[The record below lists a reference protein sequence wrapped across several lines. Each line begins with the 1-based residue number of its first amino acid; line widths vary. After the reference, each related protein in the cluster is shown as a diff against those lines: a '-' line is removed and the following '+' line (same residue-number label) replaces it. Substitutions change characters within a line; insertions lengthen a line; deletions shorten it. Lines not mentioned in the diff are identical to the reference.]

1 MNREICF
8 ITQQVTLEEIH
19 TILVNHK
26 DDILLF
32 DFSSSVLLVFLFIF
46 LLVLM
51 FDVRCSMFDVR
62 CSMFDV

>member
-32 DFSSSVLLVFLFIF
+32 DFSSSVLLVFLFIYF
-46 LLVLM
+46 IA
-51 FDVRCSMFDVR
+51 FDV
-62 CSMFDV
+62 